1 MKGKQSYIP
10 LCQHKGKIVFKY
22 CEICMHVQ
30 FIYMCMYVF
39 APTQGIWLNNCQI
52 YMFPCS
58 QSSIFFRLRNSLIRS
73 DYLSIPLFPILILS
87 FLFFPFPFLSILFH
101 PSPFD
106 SLPPESTLILHFIFD
121 DFIVSRSITNSLKS
135 PLSL

>member
-1 MKGKQSYIP
+1 MKGKQSWIP

-22 CEICMHVQ
+22 CEIYMHVQ
-30 FIYMCMYVF
+30 FIYMCLYVF
-39 APTQGIWLNNCQI
+39 APTQGIWLNNFQI

-73 DYLSIPLFPILILS
+73 DYLSIPLFPTIILS
-87 FLFFPFPFLSILFH
+87 FLFLSFPFHSSPSYSFPF
-101 PSPFD
+101 
-106 SLPPESTLILHFIFD
+106 LPPESSLVLHFIFD
-121 DFIVSRSITNSLKS
+121 DFIVSRSIADSLKF